1 MKKAFSIS
9 VTLIQ
14 YLSCFQPQKK
24 PLVHI
29 MFLCSSV
36 GSLASR
42 HTRRTDDGSNDE
54 HHSSAFLDVAPSSSS
69 DDASSTDLSAYQN
82 VHSESNYHH
91 SSRMLEDDDYSDAL
105 SYGGTIIASLS
116 SREVA
121 HNLRASSAAA
131 AAATEERPRR
141 KGVTTHHLSATETH
155 NRTQDGLL
163 PDMATVRS
171 DALSFTPTMAEHAL
185 SLQLDTVAQR
195 TTTSVLPSE
204 DQRPNS
210 TTESS
215 YRQLSITESPPPTIG
230 GGEGGGGS
238 NNSQV
243 QPAFCIACPF
253 CDREKDLQWR
263 LTQEQEQTKDLKL
276 SEHRTRFLL
285 GAIIA
290 MVVVAVVSF
299 FIGKAVSDM
308 QSQEVL
314 SQYMTQCND
323 MVSHR
328 DEEELYWKLV
338 TAAFSAVVHAM
349 AGPLANVVLG
359 GVGGK

>member
-1 MKKAFSIS
+1 
-9 VTLIQ
+9 
-14 YLSCFQPQKK
+14 
-24 PLVHI
+24 

-54 HHSSAFLDVAPSSSS
+54 QHTSAFLDAVPSSSS
-69 DDASSTDLSAYQN
+69 DDASSTDLSAY
-82 VHSESNYHH
+82 HKASNRHQ
-91 SSRMLEDDDYSDAL
+91 SSQMLEDDDFSDAL

-121 HNLRASSAAA
+121 QNLRASRAAT
-131 AAATEERPRR
+131 TEERPRMTDD
-141 KGVTTHHLSATETH
+141 TTHHLPAIDTH
-155 NRTQDGLL
+155 DRTQDRLL

-195 TTTSVLPSE
+195 TTTSVVLSKG
-204 DQRPNS
+204 DGPNS

-215 YRQLSITESPPPTIG
+215 YRPLSTTESPSPTIG
-230 GGEGGGGS
+230 GGECGDAG
-238 NNSQV
+238 NNSQM

-263 LTQEQEQTKDLKL
+263 LTQEQVQIKDLRL

-290 MVVVAVVSF
+290 MSVVAVVSF
-299 FIGKAVSDM
+299 FIGKTVSDM

-338 TAAFSAVVHAM
+338 TAAFSAMVHAV
-349 AGPLANVVLG
+349 AGPLATVVLG
-359 GVGGK
+359 GGAGGKLS